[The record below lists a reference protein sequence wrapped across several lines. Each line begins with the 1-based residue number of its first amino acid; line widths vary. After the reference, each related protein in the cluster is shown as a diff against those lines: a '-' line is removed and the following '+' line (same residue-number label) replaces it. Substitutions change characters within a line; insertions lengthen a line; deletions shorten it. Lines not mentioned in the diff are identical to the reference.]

1 MVWAEIAAVVKGASL
16 RNLLAVV
23 GMEVVVVVVPPWV
36 GEVKVVVAVPLLV
49 VGLEV
54 VMVVVVVVA
63 ITAASSLFP
72 VVVEAVGYKLG
83 EVIVG

>member
-1 MVWAEIAAVVKGASL
+1 MVWAEIAAVVKGARL

-36 GEVKVVVAVPLLV
+36 GEVKVVVVVPLLV

-54 VMVVVVVVA
+54 VMVVVVVA